1 MQGID
6 AAIEKLNKLL
16 TERNSPEWWSANVID
31 ASKLLNTPRD
41 WTLFYSYLA
50 DKEHFDKNQQ
60 FVTLQDIDI
69 PELPPLHPDMIEE
82 RYQNGPHETIIIVK
96 RRSEVDDEKSPA

>member
-6 AAIEKLNKLL
+6 KAIEELNKLL
-16 TERNSPEWWSANVID
+16 GERNTPEWWSANVID
-31 ASKLLNTPRD
+31 ASKLLITTRD

-50 DKEHFDKNQQ
+50 DKEHFDKDKE
-60 FVTLQDIDI
+60 FVTLADIDI
-69 PELPPLHPDMIEE
+69 PDIPALHPDLVET

-96 RRSEVDDEKSPA
+96 RRVEVDDEKSPA